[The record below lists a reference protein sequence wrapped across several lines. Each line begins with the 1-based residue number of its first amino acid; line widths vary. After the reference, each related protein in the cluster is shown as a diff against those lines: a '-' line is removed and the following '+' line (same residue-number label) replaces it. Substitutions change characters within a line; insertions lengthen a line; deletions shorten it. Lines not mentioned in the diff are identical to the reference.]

1 MLFAMGTDHSDHFVR
16 EELFAVSD
24 NIVYIYDAVD
34 DKWTLMDN

>member
-1 MLFAMGTDHSDHFVR
+1 MGTDHTHHFVQ
-16 EELFAVSD
+16 EKNLFAVPD